1 VSLKVSARSWWGRHA
16 TLPSTEVN
24 RAEPPPTRRRSASLT
39 RKLRRPNKPFVVLA
53 LLALTSACTLLK
65 PSGPT
70 EVARGEYYAA
80 GKPEYDAFFIQ
91 LHQLQV
97 ELLAAPEEPQTVRR
111 ELAESAGLTADASD
125 ESLSTRLG
133 QELKKLADRG
143 LRVRLE
149 VPEPS
154 NVVDASA
161 TLHTSESGLS
171 SALRSSLPQYAT
183 RLVRS
188 RNRMLATKEHLQK
201 LAVSGI
207 QLEASVDQ
215 AFRVEGPWKRDEVR
229 RNLSDGQKVITL
241 MSARAQDVHDQG
253 QKLLGL
259 LASAATTDSN
269 LGRAPTPQPPNDT
282 PTTKATRRPESRA
295 PSTRPAAKPAAAA
308 APKRED
314 DTPSP
319 KPVQGN
325 APAEIEP

>member
-1 VSLKVSARSWWGRHA
+1 VFRTSL
-16 TLPSTEVN
+16 
-24 RAEPPPTRRRSASLT
+24 
-39 RKLRRPNKPFVVLA
+39 LA
-53 LLALTSACTLLK
+53 LLALTAACTLLK

-80 GKPEYDAFFIQ
+80 GKPEYDAFFLQ

-133 QELKKLADRG
+133 QELKKLADQG

-161 TLHTSESGLS
+161 TLHTSESRLS

-188 RNRMLATKEHLQK
+188 RNRMLATKQHLQK

-207 QLEASVDQ
+207 QLETNVDQ

-259 LASAATTDSN
+259 LAAVATTDPN
-269 LGRAPTPQPPNDT
+269 LGSAPTPQPPNDT

-295 PSTRPAAKPAAAA
+295 PSTRPAAKPGAAA

-314 DTPSP
+314 DAPSP

>member
-1 VSLKVSARSWWGRHA
+1 MSLKVSWLKRF
-16 TLPSTEVN
+16 
-24 RAEPPPTRRRSASLT
+24 RRLLFHTSL
-39 RKLRRPNKPFVVLA
+39 LA
-53 LLALTSACTLLK
+53 LLALTSACALLQT
-65 PSGPT
+65 SGPT

-80 GKPEYDAFFIQ
+80 GRAEYDAFFIQ

-97 ELLAAPEEPQTVRR
+97 ELLAAPEEPQNVRR
-111 ELAESAGLTADASD
+111 ELAKSAGLTVDASD

-133 QELKKLADRG
+133 QELKKLADQG

-154 NVVDASA
+154 NAVDASA
-161 TLHTSESGLS
+161 TLHTSGSELS
-171 SALRSSLPQYAT
+171 SALRTSLPQHAT

-188 RNRMLATKEHLQK
+188 RNRMLATKEQLQK

-207 QLEASVDQ
+207 QLESNVDQ

-229 RNLSDGQKVITL
+229 RNLSDSQKVITL
-241 MSARAQDVHDQG
+241 MSARAQDVHDQD

-269 LGRAPTPQPPNDT
+269 LGKAPAYTPPPPSDT
-282 PTTKATRRPESRA
+282 PATKAARRPESRA
-295 PSTRPAAKPAAAA
+295 TGARPAAKPAAAP

-314 DTPSP
+314 DAPTP

>member
-1 VSLKVSARSWWGRHA
+1 MSLKVSW
-16 TLPSTEVN
+16 
-24 RAEPPPTRRRSASLT
+24 
-39 RKLRRPNKPFVVLA
+39 LA
-53 LLALTSACTLLK
+53 LLALTSACALLQ

-97 ELLAAPEEPQTVRR
+97 ELLAAPEEPQNVRM
-111 ELAESAGLTADASD
+111 ELTKSAGLTADASD

-133 QELKKLADRG
+133 QELKKLAAQG

-154 NVVDASA
+154 NALDASA
-161 TLHTSESGLS
+161 TLHTSESGPS
-171 SALRSSLPQYAT
+171 SPLRASLPQHAT

-188 RNRMLATKEHLQK
+188 RNRMLATKEQLQK

-207 QLEASVDQ
+207 ALETNVDQ

-229 RNLSDGQKVITL
+229 RNLTDGQKVITL
-241 MSARAQDVHDQG
+241 MSARAQEVHDQN
-253 QKLLGL
+253 QKLLSL
-259 LASAATTDSN
+259 LSEAATTDPN
-269 LGRAPTPQPPNDT
+269 LGKTPATLPPPPSEDQATKPT
-282 PTTKATRRPESRA
+282 KRSGSRSA
-295 PSTRPAAKPAAAA
+295 GSSHRPAAAA
-308 APKRED
+308 KPSAAPAPKRED
-314 DTPSP
+314 DAPAP